1 MASAAD
7 RVQQALESLGISA
20 KVTILTQSARTA
32 QQAADALGTTVSQII
47 KSLVFMAGEAPLLVE
62 TSGSN
67 RVDTGKLEKLLRTP
81 VRRASADEVR
91 QYTGFA
97 IGGVPPVGHARPIK
111 TLIDQDLMQYE
122 EIFAAGGLPEAIFRT
137 TPQDLLKMTGGQLAD
152 VKEDGQKY

>member
-1 MASAAD
+1 MPSASD
-7 RVQQALESLGISA
+7 RVQQALDALGIST

-32 QQAADALGTTVSQII
+32 QQAADALGTTVSQIV
-47 KSLVFMAGEAPLLVE
+47 KSLVFLAGEEPLLVE

-67 RVDTGKLEKLLRTP
+67 RVDTGKLERLLGKA

-97 IGGVPPVGHARPIK
+97 IGGVPPVGHVHPIK

-137 TPQDLLKMTGGQLAD
+137 TPQDLLRMTGGQVAD
-152 VKEDGQKY
+152 VKEA